1 MLSSCGACNGFIPPR
16 LTACPHCAPET
27 VTAVAAPGLGG
38 SAVKRLCTAL
48 MATASGGLLM
58 TTLMACYGAPYP
70 PPNTPDECT
79 PTETDKDGDCV
90 DAPND
95 CDDSNPQIQK
105 GCE

>member
-1 MLSSCGACNGFIPPR
+1 MLDQCSACNGFLPPHT
-16 LTACPHCAPET
+16 TACPHCAPLT
-27 VTAVAAPGLGG
+27 PPRPDATGTLA
-38 SAVKRLCTAL
+38 KRIRNAL
-48 MATASGGLLM
+48 MTFAGGGLLM